1 MNDSNQKRMI
11 ADTGYE
17 VKHAVQMGDREILLA
32 ENLNDPEGQFYL
44 KAEYSDCGF
53 LGQYDRLIYCS
64 GYLAA
69 MEEFIGS
76 IDSQVVAVR
85 AEIDKTDYQAKLFAA
100 DQCYPNDYGQSIN
113 EKVAVIKAEVLRP
126 EYRRGD
132 RQLVLVNGGFGSKAN
147 PRGNGVYCYRLYDGA
162 YTRFERYDILGEIKE
177 LPTWAKE
184 RLAIIKA
191 ERDETGKLRT
201 ETSEPEKIAGYT
213 VTERIQ
219 VGNKLFVLGE
229 NAEAQEYA
237 TWQHLEGRPGYDIGR
252 YFSSR
257 EKALTNLHTRAD
269 KERGNILPDRARKGI
284 SREDAR

>member
-113 EKVAVIKAEVLRP
+113 EKVAVIKVEVLRP
-126 EYRRGD
+126 
-132 RQLVLVNGGFGSKAN
+132 
-147 PRGNGVYCYRLYDGA
+147 
-162 YTRFERYDILGEIKE
+162 
-177 LPTWAKE
+177 
-184 RLAIIKA
+184 
-191 ERDETGKLRT
+191 
-201 ETSEPEKIAGYT
+201 
-213 VTERIQ
+213 
-219 VGNKLFVLGE
+219 
-229 NAEAQEYA
+229 
-237 TWQHLEGRPGYDIGR
+237 DIGR

-284 SREDAR
+284 SRDDAR